1 MSFGSLLSAT
11 GTVAKGAAALAG
23 AAALQAGIS
32 HLVTK
37 GLDTSVS
44 TAIKALH
51 TGMERSPSNYVKA
64 TQSVRVEP
72 FCLIDSRAVRYA
84 NIKDVLNTAQ
94 RLFTAYYLMS
104 VAADNTINGIKV
116 SKYLD
121 RFAPD
126 RAAGVAT
133 LNMLSTESYQF
144 GLPFVGEAAGLERY
158 SAYCCEAAIPP
169 SIQSPQ
175 PSTADQFVG
184 QMDKIAQDH
193 RDTSLQVNASAA
205 TAKDID
211 NLAVGQIVDVTIAKD
226 GKTATLPV
234 QIRLR
239 TMGADPAVMREVLAL
254 GGEDRSRA
262 ARLRKFRVGEISGFR
277 DLVANQDYIDRYRQ
291 AAMADTS
298 GYFRA
303 AYKRVNKGLLATLL
317 TGEPSVGAASS
328 IAVTTMDTIRDV
340 ERVIDGRFN
349 DFTTRQRIF
358 EDSLMM
364 LLFVIDTDHDTV
376 TLYTRDIEQPGIYAI
391 KDLKGGGKSNDLT
404 DIMKMFMEGRTPGR
418 L

>member
-1 MSFGSLLSAT
+1 MSFAPLLGTAAKAVLLTAGST
-11 GTVAKGAAALAG
+11 ALK
-23 AAALQAGIS
+23 AGIQHVVQKS
-32 HLVTK
+32 V
-37 GLDTSVS
+37 DTGIDTAVKAITS
-44 TAIKALH
+44 TL
-51 TGMERSPSNYVKA
+51 ERSPGNYVKA

-72 FCLIDSRAVRYA
+72 FTLIDSRAVRYA

-94 RLFTAYYLMS
+94 RLFTAYYLMA
-104 VAADNTINGIKV
+104 VAAENTIDGIKV

-126 RAAGVAT
+126 RAAGTAT

-158 SAYCCEAAIPP
+158 SAYCTEAAIPP
-169 SIQSPQ
+169 NITSNPGMLKQL
-175 PSTADQFVG
+175 ADGAGAAAIEREGVG
-184 QMDKIAQDH
+184 I
-193 RDTSLQVNASAA
+193 SVNAAAA

-211 NLAVGQIVDVTIAKD
+211 NLAVGQIVDVTIDKN
-226 GKTATLPV
+226 GKKATLPV

-239 TMGADPAVMREVLAL
+239 TMGADPTVMREILAL

-317 TGEPSVGAASS
+317 TGEPSIGAASS
-328 IAVTTMDTIRDV
+328 IAITTTETIRDV
-340 ERVIDGRFN
+340 ERVIDGRFS
-349 DFTTRQRIF
+349 DFRTRQRIF

-364 LLFVIDTDHDTV
+364 LLFVIDADNDVV
-376 TLYTRDIEQPGIYAI
+376 TLYTRDIEQPGVYAL

-404 DIMKMFMEGRTPGR
+404 DLMKVFMEGRVPGR